1 MTYRG
6 SENTMLGTGRQP
18 FLVVVK
24 IKIQK
29 VCFGTLISPMH
40 VLTLASCLM
49 QPKVSN
55 VCFKKIWTNHI
66 SDTVLQFFQIFLK
79 QTLHY
84 RLLIVRLKP
93 LFWFWSDTEIGTQIG
108 RYFRRVPLPIPT
120 LHFKGRIQLLIARGP
135 LKLNFLPKKF

>member
-24 IKIQK
+24 IKGQK

-49 QPKVSN
+49 QPKVS
-55 VCFKKIWTNHI
+55 TLY
-66 SDTVLQFFQIFLK
+66 TVICITDVK
-79 QTLHY
+79 TLAY
-84 RLLIVRLKP
+84 AG
-93 LFWFWSDTEIGTQIG
+93 S
-108 RYFRRVPLPIPT
+108 
-120 LHFKGRIQLLIARGP
+120 
-135 LKLNFLPKKF
+135 